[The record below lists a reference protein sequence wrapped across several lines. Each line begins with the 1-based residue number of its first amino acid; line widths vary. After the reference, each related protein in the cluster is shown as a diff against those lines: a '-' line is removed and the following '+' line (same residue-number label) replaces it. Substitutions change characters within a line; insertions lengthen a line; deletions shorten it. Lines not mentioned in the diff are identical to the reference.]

1 MYPNITPLLGTGNW
15 NRGGCGLH
23 RIPCLGRGR
32 RQDEASVDPRR
43 EGSARVRDVEK
54 SLTRAPVRDRGWILA
69 AGPASDET
77 ATMSDKRVITYKRKR
92 SSSQS
97 DLTKARKDDSSE
109 KTEQEL
115 LPNAELDTSSERFDQ
130 DSV

>member
-15 NRGGCGLH
+15 NRGGCGFH

-43 EGSARVRDVEK
+43 EGSASVRDVEK

-77 ATMSDKRVITYKRKR
+77 ASAASNPDALNDAVDGPTRGT
-92 SSSQS
+92 
-97 DLTKARKDDSSE
+97 AR
-109 KTEQEL
+109 
-115 LPNAELDTSSERFDQ
+115 
-130 DSV
+130 